1 MKKTILMLVGI
12 MLLCTGCGSGETSE
26 FAKGTDGGYEM
37 NSTQTYD
44 MEMDGGLG
52 DSYGTEAAYSYDAV
66 ESAEESASYTD
77 DEAADAPQT
86 SGNKAGALDREMLVY
101 RGSLSIDTL
110 DFNTSVSDFKAL
122 VNEKGGFV
130 ESESYSDNYST
141 SGYYAVDDADKHN
154 LYYATVR
161 VPSAEY
167 ETIMNS
173 ATNLGD
179 VRNRYSNASNV
190 TQQYST
196 YTSQLEVYEA
206 EYERY
211 LTLLEN
217 ATEDEYALQ
226 IENELFDIQIQIAQ
240 LQSGITNIENDV
252 AYSYIDITIKEV
264 LQYEETPAP
273 SNTFLNRFKNTCKDS
288 WESFL
293 NVLEEILFWII
304 MNIYGIVIVL
314 VIVLVLWIFL
324 RKKKAGKN
332 GKRNDVMNIPASVN
346 VGNTNPE
353 IGNTNSEIRNMNPEI
368 RNTNPEIGNTNPEIR
383 NTNPEIRNNGEE
395 QK

>member
-1 MKKTILMLVGI
+1 MKKTLLIMVGI
-12 MLLCTGCGSGETSE
+12 MLLCTGCGNKGTGDY
-26 FAKGTDGGYEM
+26 AKGTDGGYGVYE
-37 NSTQTYD
+37 SDDVQAYD
-44 MEMDGGLG
+44 TEMDGGQGLN
-52 DSYGTEAAYSYDAV
+52 SLYGTEAAYSADVAAAEDY
-66 ESAEESASYTD
+66 AEESASYTT
-77 DEAADAPQT
+77 DETADALQT
-86 SGNKAGALDREMLVY
+86 GTDKAGALDREMLVY

-110 DFNTSVSDFKAL
+110 DFSTSVNDFKAL
-122 VNEKGGFV
+122 INEKGGFV

-141 SGYYAVDDADKHN
+141 SGYYAVDDANKHN

-179 VRNRYSNASNV
+179 VRERYSNASNV

-196 YTSQLEVYEA
+196 YASQLEIYEA

-273 SNTFLNRFKNTCKDS
+273 SNTFLNRFKNTCKAS
-288 WESFL
+288 WEEFL
-293 NVLEEILFWII
+293 DVLEEILFWII

-314 VIVLVLWIFL
+314 VIVLILWIFL
-324 RKKKAGKN
+324 RKKKSKKN
-332 GKRNDVMNIPASVN
+332 GRGNSEMNVLPAVN
-346 VGNTNPE
+346 VGDTNPE
-353 IGNTNSEIRNMNPEI
+353 IGN
-368 RNTNPEIGNTNPEIR
+368 
-383 NTNPEIRNNGEE
+383 NGEE

>member
-1 MKKTILMLVGI
+1 MKKIILIMVGI
-12 MLLCTGCGSGETSE
+12 MLLCTGCGNKKSSDY
-26 FAKGTDGGYEM
+26 AKGTDDGYGVYE
-37 NSTQTYD
+37 SDDVQAFDT
-44 MEMDGGLG
+44 EMDGGEGLN
-52 DSYGTEAAYSYDAV
+52 SLYGTEAAYSADVAAAEGY
-66 ESAEESASYTD
+66 AEESASYTT
-77 DEAADAPQT
+77 DETADALQAEVLQT
-86 SGNKAGALDREMLVY
+86 GTDKAGALDREMLVY

-110 DFNTSVSDFKAL
+110 DFNTSVNDFKAL
-122 VNEKGGFV
+122 INEKGGFV

-141 SGYYAVDDADKHN
+141 SGYYAVDDANKHN

-179 VRNRYSNASNV
+179 VRERYSNASNV

-226 IENELFDIQIQIAQ
+226 IENELFDIQMQIAQ
-240 LQSGITNIENDV
+240 LKSGITNIENDV

-273 SNTFLNRFKNTCKDS
+273 SDTFLNRFKNTCRDS
-288 WESFL
+288 WQGFL
-293 NVLEEILFWII
+293 DVLEEILFWII

-314 VIVLVLWIFL
+314 VIVLVFWIL
-324 RKKKAGKN
+324 LRRKKSKKIGKGN
-332 GKRNDVMNIPASVN
+332 SEMNIPPAVN
-346 VGNTNPE
+346 VEDINPQ
-353 IGNTNSEIRNMNPEI
+353 IGS
-368 RNTNPEIGNTNPEIR
+368 
-383 NTNPEIRNNGEE
+383 NGEE

>member
-1 MKKTILMLVGI
+1 MKKTLLIMVGI
-12 MLLCTGCGSGETSE
+12 MLLCTGCGNKGTGDY
-26 FAKGTDGGYEM
+26 AKGTDGGYGVYE
-37 NSTQTYD
+37 SDDVQAYD
-44 MEMDGGLG
+44 TEMDGGQGLN
-52 DSYGTEAAYSYDAV
+52 SLYGTEAAYSADVAADEDY
-66 ESAEESASYTD
+66 AEESASYTT
-77 DEAADAPQT
+77 DETADALQT
-86 SGNKAGALDREMLVY
+86 GTDKAGALDREMLVY

-110 DFNTSVSDFKAL
+110 DFSTSVNDFKAL
-122 VNEKGGFV
+122 INEKGGFV

-141 SGYYAVDDADKHN
+141 SGYYAVDDANKHN

-179 VRNRYSNASNV
+179 VRERYSNASNV

-196 YTSQLEVYEA
+196 YASQLEIYEA

-273 SNTFLNRFKNTCKDS
+273 SNTFLNRFKNTCKAS
-288 WESFL
+288 WEEFL
-293 NVLEEILFWII
+293 DVLEEILFWII

-314 VIVLVLWIFL
+314 VIVLILWIFL
-324 RKKKAGKN
+324 RKKKSKKN
-332 GKRNDVMNIPASVN
+332 GRGNSEMNVLPAVN
-346 VGNTNPE
+346 VGDTNPE
-353 IGNTNSEIRNMNPEI
+353 IGN
-368 RNTNPEIGNTNPEIR
+368 
-383 NTNPEIRNNGEE
+383 NGEE